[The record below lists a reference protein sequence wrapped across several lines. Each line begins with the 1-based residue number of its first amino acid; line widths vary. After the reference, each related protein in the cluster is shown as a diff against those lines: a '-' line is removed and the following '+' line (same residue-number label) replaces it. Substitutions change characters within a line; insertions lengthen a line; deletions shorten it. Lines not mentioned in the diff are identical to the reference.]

1 MAHGGRFQ
9 TKRGRMKQNEFRFI
23 NYVNEVCQNQSHRH
37 TSIIKAVQHL
47 GIPTWLVEIRHNASH
62 SHVPPIGTLRK
73 AFHFCRQ
80 WLWDHFWS
88 RQPYEAIRSAGAVDK
103 RNDVVAAEAELRDM
117 RIRNA
122 IVAYA
127 LWRNAN
133 NDDSN
138 NGTTERAVVE
148 LHRFVMQQPFDFLK
162 LFVADGFLVMTEEQ
176 LKRADFTV
184 NEGWS
189 IPLSLQLYW
198 KPVFIMIYEAK
209 VVNELLINLLSRL
222 SFNENPRHIENQLVA
237 WTKFFLEPCVQT
249 ENDVMTPSD
258 WSRVLHKM
266 VAATGYFDAAIVEA
280 VMTKVP
286 NLTEKRRRQVRRIMD
301 ITLSESLCA
310 VDDSM
315 SIRTLEDL
323 QRLIRKDRDAVSSA
337 NTTSSNIFSICDSED
352 WCSVPLGLLPGASV
366 DTLSLIVDDDWLTS
380 RKPSAETLD
389 LSVIEEEH

>member
-1 MAHGGRFQ
+1 
-9 TKRGRMKQNEFRFI
+9 
-23 NYVNEVCQNQSHRH
+23 
-37 TSIIKAVQHL
+37 
-47 GIPTWLVEIRHNASH
+47 
-62 SHVPPIGTLRK
+62 
-73 AFHFCRQ
+73 
-80 WLWDHFWS
+80 
-88 RQPYEAIRSAGAVDK
+88 
-103 RNDVVAAEAELRDM
+103 
-117 RIRNA
+117 
-122 IVAYA
+122 
-127 LWRNAN
+127 
-133 NDDSN
+133 
-138 NGTTERAVVE
+138 
-148 LHRFVMQQPFDFLK
+148 
-162 LFVADGFLVMTEEQ
+162 
-176 LKRADFTV
+176 
-184 NEGWS
+184 
-189 IPLSLQLYW
+189 
-198 KPVFIMIYEAK
+198 
-209 VVNELLINLLSRL
+209 
-222 SFNENPRHIENQLVA
+222 
-237 WTKFFLEPCVQT
+237 
-249 ENDVMTPSD
+249 MTPSD